1 MEKLRELADLARE
14 LGAESW
20 VYRRNTPYSRGYI
33 TGKGGRTIVQTCDG
47 EVPANVCRFIEMA
60 NPETILAIAEAF
72 RELELAHCGG
82 SLLERELHHV
92 EVVKEIL
99 KRNSELEARLAEREP
114 DGWKMVPINPTKE
127 MVTAGQDKFEECID
141 HGFDS
146 CEDGSTHE
154 YSKISSDA
162 PYQVF
167 KAMIAAAPKV
177 EK

>member
-1 MEKLRELADLARE
+1 MTRISATEVMIEHNSKLARDPIHLRRLVTFWPEENIVHQLAKQALAD
-14 LGAESW
+14 
-20 VYRRNTPYSRGYI
+20 
-33 TGKGGRTIVQTCDG
+33 
-47 EVPANVCRFIEMA
+47 M
-60 NPETILAIAEAF
+60 
-72 RELELAHCGG
+72 
-82 SLLERELHHV
+82 ERSTV
-92 EVVKEIL
+92 
-99 KRNSELEARLAEREP
+99 P
-114 DGWKMVPINPTKE
+114 DGWVAVPIDATKE

-167 KAMIAAAPKV
+167 KAMIEAAPKV